1 MNKNENLLDDN
12 ITKILND
19 PDKVTRI
26 IQSGIQ
32 DALLKHKQA
41 GNQVCEWR
49 DNKAA
54 LPTNMNANTE
64 HELRLYI
71 IEKTHAKSKESKAKF
86 YDIYMATKRFFSIRR
101 HLILAPANL
110 QSFIPMHQI

>member
-1 MNKNENLLDDN
+1 MKKDDDLLDDN

-19 PDKVTRI
+19 PDKVTKI

-49 DNKAA
+49 NNKVVWIPA
-54 LPTNMNANTE
+54 
-64 HELRLYI
+64 
-71 IEKTHAKSKESKAKF
+71 EKIVINK
-86 YDIYMATKRFFSIRR
+86 
-101 HLILAPANL
+101 
-110 QSFIPMHQI
+110 

>member
-1 MNKNENLLDDN
+1 MKKDNNLVDDN

-19 PDKVTRI
+19 PETVTKI

-49 DNKAA
+49 NNKVVWIPA
-54 LPTNMNANTE
+54 
-64 HELRLYI
+64 
-71 IEKTHAKSKESKAKF
+71 EKIVINK
-86 YDIYMATKRFFSIRR
+86 
-101 HLILAPANL
+101 
-110 QSFIPMHQI
+110 